1 VFVTGCRLEE
11 WEGGVVFFQTGK
23 LDTVTLDS
31 CCAYSPLVPLHGRV
45 VRVCTRYA
53 VGYLDGAGGGQ
64 GLQ

>member
-1 VFVTGCRLEE
+1 
-11 WEGGVVFFQTGK
+11 VFFQTGK